1 MYCTYSRVTSS
12 LCCVCNSASWACCR
26 WAQEMTW
33 RVCWAGEDC
42 VMMMLSC
49 WRYWRNWRELQP
61 RCWTGERQSKRERL
75 VNEWVDDWLS
85 SNSSLCS
92 WMCVSQMECN
102 DLWSAHQ
109 TDSSY
114 RKGGGSIRLSLTGN
128 LVIMFHSIAV
138 FTVIYSNKCSIG
150 RTSFKN
156 IINPKP
162 LNSCASCLNHVFEIQ
177 ITQYADSVATHL
189 TKILESDKHSD
200 VISSAKWV

>member
-1 MYCTYSRVTSS
+1 MSGWLTLIKLVS
-12 LCCVCNSASWACCR
+12 LFLNV
-26 WAQEMTW
+26 
-33 RVCWAGEDC
+33 
-42 VMMMLSC
+42 
-49 WRYWRNWRELQP
+49 
-61 RCWTGERQSKRERL
+61 
-75 VNEWVDDWLS
+75 
-85 SNSSLCS
+85 
-92 WMCVSQMECN
+92 CVSQMECN

-138 FTVIYSNKCSIG
+138 FTVIYSNKCSLG

-162 LNSCASCLNHVFEIQ
+162 LNSSASCLNHVFEIQ

-200 VISSAKWV
+200 VISSAKWVKRWFVCGCVVRVVYLI